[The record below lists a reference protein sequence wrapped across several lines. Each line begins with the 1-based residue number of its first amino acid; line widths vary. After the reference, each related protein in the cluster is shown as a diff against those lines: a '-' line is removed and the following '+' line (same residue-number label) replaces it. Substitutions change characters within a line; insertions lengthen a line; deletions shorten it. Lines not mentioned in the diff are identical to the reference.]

1 MNDRKS
7 KPKKASRSK
16 HTRRQT
22 NRGQRYARQ
31 ERLRDVQTGEIEVLS

>member
-16 HTRRQT
+16 QTKRQT
-22 NRGQRYARQ
+22 NRGQRHARQ
-31 ERLRDVQTGEIEVLS
+31 ERLWAAVLHEHATD

>member
-16 HTRRQT
+16 QTKRQT

-31 ERLRDVQTGEIEVLS
+31 ERLRNAQANEGRS